1 MKKEEDDKKRLDV
14 QTAQLKLNCEKRVE
28 AIKAMQL
35 KLRREIKEKIQENE
49 QLEAK
54 ARQL

>member
-1 MKKEEDDKKRLDV
+1 
-14 QTAQLKLNCEKRVE
+14 
-28 AIKAMQL
+28 MQL